1 MIVTVVVVT
10 VVVTVVATVAVLWQT
25 VAVSMLY
32 VFAWAVTVT
41 VAFTAPWKLLSPWQH
56 LRRGH

>member
-41 VAFTAPWKLLSPWQH
+41 VAYCAMELLSPWQH

>member
-41 VAFTAPWKLLSPWQH
+41 VAFTAPWSY
-56 LRRGH
+56 